1 MIEMKDAHWHY
12 TSSSFRPSAKAT
24 EVTSL
29 APQIVNYSLCLHIS
43 FAPQNCVNLPESA
56 SPEIHKLQ
64 KSPMIAVY
72 RYLLLLTLLITCQ
85 SLLLLVT
92 PAGMVEGDHPRY
104 HPRRVNAAARSL
116 AEGLL
121 VPSSLA
127 TVSRQLHRMVV
138 ASHASL
144 LSTRLRQLQWWWI

>member
-1 MIEMKDAHWHY
+1 MLIFSTICE
-12 TSSSFRPSAKAT
+12 SSRSRIVGATNWKLPVVFARLVRATKLRRPPS
-24 EVTSL
+24 
-29 APQIVNYSLCLHIS
+29 IHI
-43 FAPQNCVNLPESA
+43 PGT
-56 SPEIHKLQ
+56 HKLQ
-64 KSPMIAVY
+64 RSPTLAVY

-85 SLLLLVT
+85 SLLLLVP
-92 PAGMVEGDHPRY
+92 PAGIVEGDHPGD

-127 TVSRQLHRMVV
+127 AVSRQLHRMVV

>member
-1 MIEMKDAHWHY
+1 MLIFSTICK
-12 TSSSFRPSAKAT
+12 SSRSRIVGATNWKLPVVFARLVRATKLRRP
-24 EVTSL
+24 
-29 APQIVNYSLCLHIS
+29 PRIHI
-43 FAPQNCVNLPESA
+43 PGT
-56 SPEIHKLQ
+56 HKLQ
-64 KSPMIAVY
+64 RSPTFAVY

-85 SLLLLVT
+85 CLLLLVP

-127 TVSRQLHRMVV
+127 AVSRQLHRMVV